1 MGPVSYQNW
10 KAKLEGHPPKYAIE
24 FPLFTDAHITGQ
36 IEEGYG
42 PYQFFNTIAIA
53 PSKTLTSSIILR
65 VENHLPAVDISKLK
79 MIKTDTDHYHG
90 GWLSDEVAALLSL
103 CLGIR
108 AKAGGSTRRFEL
120 NGDPRGRPEHYTM
133 YSNPVSLPK
142 LNRSPILP
150 FSFGPH
156 LLNDAI
162 YLQRFPEISAQET
175 MALVRAARLY
185 QDAIWVSESEPAL
198 AWLMFVS
205 SIETAADYWR
215 KEKETP
221 IERLRASKPQ
231 LEKLLLGKGD
241 KDFVNQVAGL
251 VSDFM
256 GATKKFIDFILSFLP
271 TPPKDRPAEFIQFSW
286 DKENLK
292 KALCKIYDWRY
303 RSLHGGIPFPLPMCE
318 PPFVHEGR
326 FAEKPIGVASQ
337 AHGATWVAED
347 TPMLLHTFEYIV
359 RNSLLS
365 WWNSMIKN

>member
-10 KAKLEGHPPKYAIE
+10 KAKLEGHPPKYALE

-65 VENHLPAVDISKLK
+65 VEDHLPEVDISKLK

-162 YLQRFPEISAQET
+162 YLQRLPEISAQEA

-215 KEKETP
+215 KE
-221 IERLRASKPQ
+221 
-231 LEKLLLGKGD
+231 
-241 KDFVNQVAGL
+241 
-251 VSDFM
+251 
-256 GATKKFIDFILSFLP
+256 
-271 TPPKDRPAEFIQFSW
+271 
-286 DKENLK
+286 NLK
-292 KALCKIYDWRY
+292 KSLRKIYDWRY

-318 PPFVHEGR
+318 PPFVHQGR
-326 FAEKPIGVASQ
+326 FAEKPIGLASQ
-337 AHGATWVAED
+337 AHGATWIAED

-359 RNSLLS
+359 RKSLLS